1 MKYIL
6 VILLLMI
13 SHHLYSQTIGVEV
26 VEYTFEEIEE
36 LQKQKQKPIVVF
48 IHTSWCKFCYAM
60 REKTFANLEVTRL
73 LNEYFYFVSLDA
85 ELKRPVRYMKHLF
98 EYKKQTSSSGIHEL
112 AEVLASTDKGLT
124 YPTTVLLGE
133 NNIIDEQIDSYMSA
147 KQFLWV
153 LKRYLEVK

>member
-1 MKYIL
+1 M
-6 VILLLMI
+6 LLII
-13 SHHLYSQTIGVEV
+13 SRHLCSQTNGVEV

-60 REKTFANLEVTRL
+60 REKTFANPEVTRL

-85 ELKRPVRYMKHLF
+85 ELKRPIRYMKHLF

-112 AEVLASTDKGLT
+112 SEVLASTDKGLT
-124 YPTTVLLGE
+124 YPTTVFLGE